1 MSGIFTLA
9 PHSARMFPIFVI
21 RANIDIDDKEKTQNL
36 DFWSKTI
43 SVKDVIIIV
52 HTQHTKNLTEKIEK
66 ILKHIKILFY
76 MRCYYIINMFK
87 CNCELKIPK
96 FKNNNKKK
104 NNMETNISFHQ
115 NSCILFF
122 VL

>member
-96 FKNNNKKK
+96 FKNNKKK